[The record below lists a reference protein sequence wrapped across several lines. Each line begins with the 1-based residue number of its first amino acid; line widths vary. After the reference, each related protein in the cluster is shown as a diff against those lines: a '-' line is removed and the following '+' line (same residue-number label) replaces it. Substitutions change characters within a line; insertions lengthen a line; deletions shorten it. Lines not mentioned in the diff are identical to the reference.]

1 MSNIGTAGDPH
12 RNNRNG
18 SRQDELRTPLK
29 RARALG
35 SGKSGTGHWWWQR
48 VTAVALV
55 VLMAW
60 LVGLLVSLVGA
71 DLLQARATIARP
83 WNAIM
88 LSLLVIVMFWHAK
101 LGIQVVIEDYVHTRW
116 AEVALQVLV
125 TIACA
130 IGALA
135 CLYAL
140 GHVAMTVTT
149 IAN

>member
-1 MSNIGTAGDPH
+1 MSNIGTAGDPRRSDH
-12 RNNRNG
+12 DGTRL
-18 SRQDELRTPLK
+18 DELRTPLK

-101 LGIQVVIEDYVHTRW
+101 LGIQVVIEDYVHERLV
-116 AEVALQVLV
+116 EVLLQLLV
-125 TIACA
+125 TFACA
-130 IGALA
+130 VGALA
-135 CLYAL
+135 SLYA
-140 GHVAMTVTT
+140 
-149 IAN
+149 IARIAVLAPIH